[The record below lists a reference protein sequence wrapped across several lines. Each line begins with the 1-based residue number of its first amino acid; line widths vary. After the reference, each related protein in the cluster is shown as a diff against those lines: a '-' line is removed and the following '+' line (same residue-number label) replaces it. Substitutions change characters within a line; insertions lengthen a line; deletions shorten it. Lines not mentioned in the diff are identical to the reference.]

1 MEEIWSI
8 NWDSVIPMPD
18 YIERMIDICHQIV
31 EGKGTM
37 DDMML
42 TYAIFHSLSNDNVEW
57 NVLKMSLIKKKV
69 KPYSVSSNNK
79 LEWPL

>member
-1 MEEIWSI
+1 
-8 NWDSVIPMPD
+8 
-18 YIERMIDICHQIV
+18 MIDICHQIV